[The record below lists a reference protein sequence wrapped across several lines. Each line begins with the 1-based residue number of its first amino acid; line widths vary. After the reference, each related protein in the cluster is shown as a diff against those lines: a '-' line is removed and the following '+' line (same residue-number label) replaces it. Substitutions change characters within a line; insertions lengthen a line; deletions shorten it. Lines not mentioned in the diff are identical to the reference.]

1 MHVLVVV
8 SSPAETSLVI
18 ALAQTAVD
26 TALSQGATVT
36 LLDLYRERFDPV
48 LPDEEIRRRFSL
60 EDDVQR
66 SVRELV
72 RADLVVFVHPEW
84 WGQPPALLKG
94 WIDRVFRHGIAF
106 TFSGDE
112 FTKKRLV
119 PLLTEKSAA
128 VFVTSDMDGATPI
141 EMIWKDSILGYC
153 GVSDIHFHRFCG
165 VRRSSHSERS
175 KWLVTVETTIQDIIA
190 RRDR

>member
-1 MHVLVVV
+1 MHVLVVLC
-8 SSPAETSLVI
+8 SPAEKSLV
-18 ALAQTAVD
+18 ASLAHTAAD
-26 TALSQGATVT
+26 TARSHGATVT

-60 EDDVQR
+60 EDSVQN

-72 RADLVVFVHPEW
+72 RADLIVIAHPEW

-94 WIDRVFRHGIAF
+94 WVDRVFRHGVAF

-112 FTKKRLV
+112 FTEKQFV

-141 EMIWKDSILGYC
+141 EMIWNDTILGYC
-153 GVSDIHFHRFCG
+153 GVPEVHFHRFCG

-175 KWLVTVETTIQDIIA
+175 RWLKTVESAIRDIVT
-190 RRDR
+190 RRSR